1 MLLLCYVIFMVSVLI
16 SNFGGFFY
24 FLYILTYP
32 RIRILGEMAYPRI
45 AVSRTGIRIRIS
57 GQHRL
62 MFLTVDRARP
72 SLSCHVPGM

>member
-1 MLLLCYVIFMVSVLI
+1 MVCVLI

-45 AVSRTGIRIRIS
+45 AVSRTGIRIRVS
-57 GQHRL
+57 GQHRRAVRILKML
-62 MFLTVDRARP
+62 MMLGAVDK
-72 SLSCHVPGM
+72 SK